1 MIRLIIFLVLFGA
14 VQDTT
19 KTKKSE
25 RYDYEKLQ
33 LKMKKQV
40 SRVDT
45 VKIDTTKKIRYE
57 NN

>member
-1 MIRLIIFLVLFGA
+1 MIRLIVFLVLWGG

-19 KTKKSE
+19 KHKKTE

-40 SRVDT
+40 VKVDS
-45 VKIDTTKKIRYE
+45 VKMDTAKRQYYE
-57 NN
+57 VN